1 MEEKKLKYDRR
12 DVERVYATALIVDH
26 VPDVTQV
33 GRAIY
38 IKCPFCG
45 EHGKKKSKMHGMKL
59 TDRGSM
65 HIGKCF
71 DCGQSFSSA
80 VAAEEYFGKCSTLE
94 AIERCASTANIYLEP
109 IADRRRR
116 LAKEAA
122 KNNAETFVSRQLR
135 ESGLT
140 FADVMAKVKTPKG
153 FEYMPVFTKG
163 ALAANGQIN
172 EDDDEM
178 LIHYIGLDGHPVTY
192 ATRSNNTGLRKY
204 VRVRWAFPSLHTDAT
219 GKEIKYQTPKGA
231 KARFYIPQKIR
242 DLYDEKA
249 PIDTLIVQEGEKKAE
264 KACKHG
270 IPSIG
275 IQGIYNIGN
284 IQDGLMKELSYI
296 VQTCKVKNVVL
307 LFDSDWDHLS
317 SELANGARVDQRPNQ
332 FSKAAIKFRNYVES
346 LHNEGIHVDI
356 WVGHLNSEKEK
367 GIDDLLTGSLHG
379 KEDDLS
385 AAIDTAMHAHDGHSD
400 LIDIHK
406 ISSLTDYQIRDF
418 WGLNK
423 FDDFVSRHSD
433 VLSKLDTFR
442 YMNAFYS
449 KNDSGIFEPK
459 TASGASAEFWDFEYE
474 ENGKKKVIF
483 NSIKMID
490 FLSVNGFKRIRS
502 RDTAEGSYDVVRVQ
516 DGILAKASLTEIKIY
531 IAEFV
536 SRVAPI
542 DVYENLLNNFP
553 KVITP
558 DKIMTLPEIP
568 DTTNIPEAH
577 RQIYCYESGFIAVTS
592 DGIETN
598 APGNLI
604 WKESVI
610 KRKFHRVPIVKTFDY
625 IDGKY
630 QIEFTE
636 AAAGCEFLEYL
647 RLTSNFW
654 YRTDGAEIK
663 PENKDEWTLHILNK
677 MTCMGYLL
685 HYFKPMN
692 EAKAVIAMDMKESEI
707 GDANGRTGKSL
718 FALALSQICPQAP
731 VDGKNFDSK
740 FMFSSVTPRT
750 RTIFIDDVNP
760 NFNFESLY
768 SVLTSTLVV
777 NIKQGGIFDI
787 PRAEAPKLLL
797 STNHAIRSDSKS
809 THARKILMGF
819 SDFFNADYSI
829 ADHFGGRCFFTDE
842 WGEDQW
848 NLFDN
853 FMMECCWI
861 YLRVRSYGMNP
872 GGKAEGLIPAPGNN
886 LRKRELRQAMGEGF
900 LSWALLKFTSE
911 DSLGVRIS
919 RKDLYDSYLEADKLG
934 GRYCNPVEFK
944 KRIERFCEYAGYHLN
959 PSRPHSKTGALFADW
974 KAAINESVFIGSYDK
989 SNGIEYF
996 TITADATVPP
1006 KQADPF
1012 ADADQGKD
1020 PFAEYSGPT
1029 SRSGESIF

>member
-1 MEEKKLKYDRR
+1 MEEKKYKYDRR
-12 DVERVYATALIVDH
+12 DVEKVYANALIVDH

-38 IKCPFCG
+38 IRCPFCG
-45 EHGKKKSKMHGMKL
+45 AHGKKKSKMRGMKL

-80 VAAEEYFGKCSTLE
+80 VAAEEFFGKCSTLE
-94 AIERCASTANIYLEP
+94 AIERCASTANIALESTS
-109 IADRRRR
+109 DRRKR
-116 LAKEAA
+116 LAREAA
-122 KNNAETFVSRQLR
+122 RNNAETFVSRQLR

-140 FADVMAKVKTPKG
+140 FADVMAKVKTPSG
-153 FEYMPVFTKG
+153 YEFRPVFTKG
-163 ALAANGQIN
+163 SLGSNGHIN

-192 ATRSNNTGLRKY
+192 ATRSNNTGLRQY
-204 VRVRWAFPSLHTDAT
+204 VRIRWAFPAFHVDAS
-219 GKEIKYQTPKGA
+219 GKEIKYKTPKGA

-242 DLYDEKA
+242 DLYEEKSV
-249 PIDTLIVQEGEKKAE
+249 IETLIVQEGEKKAE

-284 IQDGLMKELSYI
+284 VQDGLMKELSYI
-296 VQTCKVKNVVL
+296 VQVCKVKNVVL

-317 SELANGARVDQRPNQ
+317 SGLSDGVRVDQRPNQ

-356 WVGHLNSEKEK
+356 WFGHLNSEKEK

-379 KEDDLS
+379 REEDLRE
-385 AAIDTAMHAHDGHSD
+385 AIDTAMHAHDGRSD

-423 FDDFVSRHSD
+423 FDDFIKRHS
-433 VLSKLDTFR
+433 VALSKLETFR

-449 KNDSGIFEPK
+449 KNEKGIFEPK
-459 TASGASAEFWDFEYE
+459 TASGDNAEFWEAEED
-474 ENGKKKVIF
+474 ENGKRKIIF

-490 FLSVNGFKRIRS
+490 FLSINGFKRIRS
-502 RDTAEGSYDVVRVQ
+502 RDTPEGSFDIVRLQ
-516 DGILAKASLTEIKIY
+516 EGILTKASLTEIKIY

-536 SRVAPI
+536 SRVAPTE
-542 DVYENLLNNFP
+542 VYENLLNNFS
-553 KVITP
+553 KIITP
-558 DKIMTLPEIP
+558 DKIMTLPEIQ
-568 DTTNIPEAH
+568 DTTNIPESH
-577 RQIYCYESGFIAVTS
+577 RQVYCYDSGFVAVTP

-604 WKESVI
+604 WKESI
-610 KRKFHRVPIVKTFDY
+610 INRKFHRVPIVSSFEF

-630 QIEFTE
+630 HLEFTPE
-636 AAAGCEFLEYL
+636 SAGCDYLEYL
-647 RLTSNFW
+647 SKTSNFW
-654 YRTDGAEIK
+654 HRESREIR
-663 PENKDEWTLHILNK
+663 PENRNEWTLHMLNK
-677 MTCMGYLL
+677 MTCIGYLL

-718 FALALSQICPQAP
+718 FALALSQICQQTT
-731 VDGKNFDSK
+731 VDGKNFDPK

-768 SVLTSTLVV
+768 SALTSTLVV
-777 NIKQGGIFDI
+777 NIKSGGIFEI

-797 STNHAIRSDSKS
+797 STNHAIRSDAKS

-819 SDFFNADYSI
+819 SDFFNPEYSV
-829 ADHFGGRCFFTDE
+829 ADHFGGRCFFSDE
-842 WGEDQW
+842 WGDDQW

-861 YLRVRSYGMNP
+861 YLKVRSYGLNP
-872 GGKAEGLIPAPGNN
+872 GNKFEGLIPAPGNN
-886 LRKRELRQAMGEGF
+886 LRRRELRQAMGEGF
-900 LSWALLKFTSE
+900 LAWAMAKFTPE
-911 DSLGVRIS
+911 DSLGLRLS
-919 RKDLYDSYLEADKLG
+919 RKELYDSYLDADRIG
-934 GRYCNPVEFK
+934 GRFCNPVEFK
-944 KRIERFCEYAGYHLN
+944 KRIERFCEYMGYHLN
-959 PSRPHSKTGALFADW
+959 PSRPHSKTGVLFADW
-974 KAAINESVFIGSYDK
+974 SAGMSDMVFIGAYDK
-989 SNGIEYF
+989 SNGTEYF
-996 TITADATVPP
+996 TVSADGDTL
-1006 KQADPF
+1006 KTDPF
-1012 ADADQGKD
+1012 ADDSD
-1020 PFAEYSGPT
+1020 PFENLKNPT
-1029 SRSGESIF
+1029 RQDAF